1 MYFAKIR
8 RMVAFLLVLAALCAM
23 LPAVSAE
30 NSSDIQDEID
40 RLKEEA
46 DRIEQ
51 QQKEIENQI
60 DENDAQTLSFAEE
73 KMRIDND
80 LELARQEVENLEA
93 QIHQYNLLVA
103 EKQAE
108 LDELTE
114 KQNTLMQKFRLRMR
128 SLQERGNISYW
139 QVLFHSASFEDM
151 LMRKTMVEEIAASDQ
166 RMLGQIRENAEQ
178 VLLAK
183 ESLTEQ
189 KAMLEEKKVEQAA
202 AQEALEHKRAESDQ
216 AISEL
221 IASRQDLVE
230 EQERIQDD
238 MDALEKEIA
247 AREEELNRQQQ
258 QNNYVPVVT
267 EAGFLFPVSLNG
279 YQCMTSPYGY
289 RVHPISGVTRLHNG
303 VDLAAVTGTPIFA
316 SKSGVVTT
324 ACIGWGNGYGNHD
337 VINHG
342 DGFSTLYA
350 HQSALNVYE
359 GQIVSQGDVIGYVGS
374 TGNST
379 GPHLHFT
386 VFKNGETINPMS
398 CISLP

>member
-51 QQKEIENQI
+51 QQKEIEDQI

-202 AQEALEHKRAESDQ
+202 AQEALEHKRAGSDQ

-324 ACIGWGNGYGNHD
+324 ACIGWGNGYGNHV

>member
-51 QQKEIENQI
+51 QQKEIEDQL

-139 QVLFHSASFEDM
+139 QVLFHSANFEDM

-324 ACIGWGNGYGNHD
+324 ACIGWGNHV

-342 DGFSTLYA
+342 DGYSTLYA

>member
-202 AQEALEHKRAESDQ
+202 AQEALEQKRAESDQ

-230 EQERIQDD
+230 ERERIQDD

-324 ACIGWGNGYGNHD
+324 ACIGWGNGYGNHV

-398 CISLP
+398 CSCLP

>member
-8 RMVAFLLVLAALCAM
+8 RMIAFLLVLAALCAM

-324 ACIGWGNGYGNHD
+324 ACIGWGNGYGNHV

-342 DGFSTLYA
+342 DGYSTLYA

>member
-324 ACIGWGNGYGNHD
+324 ACIGWGNGYGNHV

-374 TGNST
+374 TGNSN

>member
-23 LPAVSAE
+23 LPTVSAE

-202 AQEALEHKRAESDQ
+202 AQEALEQKRAESDQ

-324 ACIGWGNGYGNHD
+324 ACIGWGNGYGNHV

>member
-30 NSSDIQDEID
+30 NSSDIQEEID

-324 ACIGWGNGYGNHD
+324 ACIGWGNGYGNHV

-374 TGNST
+374 TGNTT

>member
-202 AQEALEHKRAESDQ
+202 AQEALEQKRAESDQ

-324 ACIGWGNGYGNHD
+324 ACIGWGNGYGNHV

-374 TGNST
+374 TGNTT

>member
-30 NSSDIQDEID
+30 NMSDIQDEID

-324 ACIGWGNGYGNHD
+324 ACIGWGNGYGNHV

-342 DGFSTLYA
+342 DGYSTLYA

>member
-8 RMVAFLLVLAALCAM
+8 RMVVFLLVLAALCAM
-23 LPAVSAE
+23 LPTVSAE

-189 KAMLEEKKVEQAA
+189 KTMLEEKKVEQAA
-202 AQEALEHKRAESDQ
+202 AQEALEQKRAESDQ

-324 ACIGWGNGYGNHD
+324 ACIGWGNGYGNHV

-342 DGFSTLYA
+342 DGYSTLYA

>member
-51 QQKEIENQI
+51 QQKEIEDQL

-324 ACIGWGNGYGNHD
+324 ACIGWGNGYGNHV

-342 DGFSTLYA
+342 DGYSTLYA
-350 HQSALNVYE
+350 HQPSLSVSVGDYVTQ
-359 GQIVSQGDVIGYVGS
+359 GQTIGYVGS
-374 TGNST
+374 TGYST

-386 VFKNGETINPMS
+386 IYYNGSDVNPFNY
-398 CISLP
+398 IG

>member
-51 QQKEIENQI
+51 QQKEIEDQI

-202 AQEALEHKRAESDQ
+202 AQEALEQKRAESDQ

-324 ACIGWGNGYGNHD
+324 ACIGWGNGYGNHV

-342 DGFSTLYA
+342 DGYSTLYA

-359 GQIVSQGDVIGYVGS
+359 GQVVSQGDVIGYVGS

>member
-324 ACIGWGNGYGNHD
+324 ACIGWGNGYGNHV

-359 GQIVSQGDVIGYVGS
+359 GQIASQGDVIGYVGS

-386 VFKNGETINPMS
+386 VFENGETINPMS

>member
-178 VLLAK
+178 VLQAK

-202 AQEALEHKRAESDQ
+202 AQEALEQKRAESDQ

-324 ACIGWGNGYGNHD
+324 ACIGWGNGYGNHV

>member
-324 ACIGWGNGYGNHD
+324 ACIGWGNGYGNHV

>member
-51 QQKEIENQI
+51 QQKEIEDQI

-324 ACIGWGNGYGNHD
+324 ACIGWGNGYGNHV

>member
-51 QQKEIENQI
+51 QQKEIEDQI

-324 ACIGWGNGYGNHD
+324 ACIGWGNGYGTHV

>member
-51 QQKEIENQI
+51 QQKEIEDQI

-202 AQEALEHKRAESDQ
+202 AQEALEQKRAESDQ

-324 ACIGWGNGYGNHD
+324 ACIGWGNGYGNHV

-342 DGFSTLYA
+342 DGYSTLYA

>member
-51 QQKEIENQI
+51 KQKEIEDQL

-324 ACIGWGNGYGNHD
+324 ACIGWGNGYGNHV

-342 DGFSTLYA
+342 DGYSTLYA

>member
-128 SLQERGNISYW
+128 SLQERGSISYW

-324 ACIGWGNGYGNHD
+324 ACIGWGNGYGNHV

-342 DGFSTLYA
+342 DGYSTLYA

-374 TGNST
+374 TGNSN

>member
-189 KAMLEEKKVEQAA
+189 KAMLEEKKAEQAA

-324 ACIGWGNGYGNHD
+324 ACIGWGNGYGNHV

-342 DGFSTLYA
+342 DGYSTLYA

>member
-30 NSSDIQDEID
+30 NSSDIQEEID

-324 ACIGWGNGYGNHD
+324 ACIGWGNGYGNHV

>member
-8 RMVAFLLVLAALCAM
+8 RMVVFLLVLAALCAM
-23 LPAVSAE
+23 LPTVSAE

-202 AQEALEHKRAESDQ
+202 AQEALEQKRAESDQ

-324 ACIGWGNGYGNHD
+324 ACIGWGNGYGNHV

-342 DGFSTLYA
+342 DGYSTLYA

>member
-51 QQKEIENQI
+51 QQKEIEDQL

-324 ACIGWGNGYGNHD
+324 ACIGWGNGYGNHV

-342 DGFSTLYA
+342 DGYSTLYA

>member
-8 RMVAFLLVLAALCAM
+8 RMVAFLLVLAALCTM

-324 ACIGWGNGYGNHD
+324 ACIGWGNGYGNHV

-342 DGFSTLYA
+342 DGYSTLYA

>member
-216 AISEL
+216 AISDL

-324 ACIGWGNGYGNHD
+324 ACIGWGNGYGNHV

>member
-8 RMVAFLLVLAALCAM
+8 RMVVFLLVLAALCAM
-23 LPAVSAE
+23 LPTVSAE

-139 QVLFHSASFEDM
+139 LVLFHSASFEDM

-202 AQEALEHKRAESDQ
+202 AQEALEQKRAESDQ

-324 ACIGWGNGYGNHD
+324 ACIGWGNGYGNHV

-342 DGFSTLYA
+342 DGYSTLYA

>member
-23 LPAVSAE
+23 IPAVSAE

-189 KAMLEEKKVEQAA
+189 KAMLEDKKVEQAA

-324 ACIGWGNGYGNHD
+324 ACIGWGNGYGNHV

-342 DGFSTLYA
+342 DGYSTLYA

>member
-1 MYFAKIR
+1 
-8 RMVAFLLVLAALCAM
+8 M

-93 QIHQYNLLVA
+93 QIHQYNLLVS

-108 LDELTE
+108 LDELLTE
-114 KQNTLMQKFRLRMR
+114 NAKHADAEVPSAYALLTRARQHQLLAGAV
-128 SLQERGNISYW
+128 S
-139 QVLFHSASFEDM
+139 SASFEDM

-324 ACIGWGNGYGNHD
+324 ACIGWGNGYGNHV

>member
-51 QQKEIENQI
+51 QQKEIEDQI

-202 AQEALEHKRAESDQ
+202 AQEALEQKRAESDQ

-324 ACIGWGNGYGNHD
+324 ACIGWGNGYGNHV
-337 VINHG
+337 VINNG
-342 DGFSTLYA
+342 DGYSTLYA

-359 GQIVSQGDVIGYVGS
+359 GQVVSQGDVIGYVGS

>member
-128 SLQERGNISYW
+128 SLQERGSISYW

-324 ACIGWGNGYGNHD
+324 ACIGWGNGYGNHV

-342 DGFSTLYA
+342 DGYSTLYA

>member
-108 LDELTE
+108 QDELTE

-324 ACIGWGNGYGNHD
+324 ACIGWGNGYGNHV

>member
-51 QQKEIENQI
+51 QQKEIEDQI

-303 VDLAAVTGTPIFA
+303 VDLAAVTDTPIFA

-324 ACIGWGNGYGNHD
+324 ACIGWGNGYGNHV

>member
-23 LPAVSAE
+23 LPAVSAA

-51 QQKEIENQI
+51 QQKEIEDQI

-73 KMRIDND
+73 KMQIDND
-80 LELARQEVENLEA
+80 LELARQEVENLEE

-108 LDELTE
+108 LDELTA
-114 KQNTLMQKFRLRMR
+114 KQDSLMQKFRLRMR

-178 VLLAK
+178 VLQAK

-189 KAMLEEKKVEQAA
+189 KATLEEKKVEQAA
-202 AQEALEHKRAESDQ
+202 AQEALEQKRAESDQ

-267 EAGFLFPVSLNG
+267 EAGFLFPLSLNG
-279 YQCMTSPYGY
+279 YQMMTSPYGY

-303 VDLAAVTGTPIFA
+303 VDLAAVTGTPIYA

-324 ACIGWGNGYGNHD
+324 ACIGWGNGYGNHV

-342 DGFSTLYA
+342 DGYSTLYA

-359 GQIVSQGDVIGYVGS
+359 GQVVSQGDVIGYVGS

>member
-324 ACIGWGNGYGNHD
+324 ACIGWGNGYGNHV

-342 DGFSTLYA
+342 DGYSTLYA

-374 TGNST
+374 TGNTT

>member
-46 DRIEQ
+46 NRIEQ

-324 ACIGWGNGYGNHD
+324 ACIGWGNGYGNHV

-342 DGFSTLYA
+342 DGYSTLYA

>member
-23 LPAVSAE
+23 LPAGSAE

-128 SLQERGNISYW
+128 SLQERGSISYW

-324 ACIGWGNGYGNHD
+324 ACIGWGNGYGNHV

-342 DGFSTLYA
+342 DGYSTLYA

-374 TGNST
+374 TGNSN

>member
-202 AQEALEHKRAESDQ
+202 AQEALEQKRAESDQ

-258 QNNYVPVVT
+258 
-267 EAGFLFPVSLNG
+267 
-279 YQCMTSPYGY
+279 
-289 RVHPISGVTRLHNG
+289 
-303 VDLAAVTGTPIFA
+303 PIFA

-324 ACIGWGNGYGNHD
+324 ACIGWGNGYGNHV

>member
-60 DENDAQTLSFAEE
+60 DENDAQTFSFAEE

-324 ACIGWGNGYGNHD
+324 ACIGWGNGYGNHV